1 MTVRELY
8 NWCKACRH
16 KDAEVYLVKD
26 WEEVDEEGCLTDLY
40 RLRDIS
46 TQIVIVDE
54 GLNGFRDEYEVL
66 LDFDTEKAHAEIRR
80 DY

>member
-1 MTVRELY
+1 MTVRDLY

-54 GLNGFRDEYEVL
+54 GMDYRDVYEVL